1 MLKLTVKENLA
12 EVQNKVDRL
21 LPRKTVNLVGGRG
34 RSAMA
39 TGQQIVGARM
49 CTVRMRLLSAAVLRP
64 DLRTLNP
71 ALPGEAAK
79 QKTDDVLMRCRAY
92 RGPVVQCCS
101 LTREQI
107 LTRKHILKIGAHS
120 NEILLQ
126 GSSWPYC
133 NAAYLWFWA
142 SPTCSSALRPRS
154 SLLWSVCA

>member
-1 MLKLTVKENLA
+1 MTNFYYCEIQDHNGIAEVNCKALA

-79 QKTDDVLMRCRAY
+79 QKTDDVLMRCRA
-92 RGPVVQCCS
+92 GLIVD
-101 LTREQI
+101 T
-107 LTRKHILKIGAHS
+107 
-120 NEILLQ
+120 
-126 GSSWPYC
+126 
-133 NAAYLWFWA
+133 
-142 SPTCSSALRPRS
+142 
-154 SLLWSVCA
+154 